1 MKLTIFLEKD
11 VQKKISLKE
20 LLSSHSSH
28 NISNDL
34 DLRISIAP
42 NISVDIIDDL
52 IDISKTPEQIFK
64 NKLEFVLHENS
75 ILNYVMRSIE
85 NHTQKTSE
93 QVLQI
98 QTEQPCT
105 IDKELIFTLAGKN
118 CRADAVSSCFA
129 QGNHVYKFKTLQD
142 HQVQGAISNVTIKAV
157 LDDQAKITCNGM
169 IRVAKDAHK
178 TDAYLLNKNI
188 LLSKKARAVSIPQ
201 LEIEANDVK
210 CKHGAAVSRLDDEQ
224 MFYMKS
230 RGIGDALTRSLL
242 IEAFLS

>member
-11 VQKKISLKE
+11 VQKKIYLKE
-20 LLSSHSSH
+20 LLSSQRSYDV
-28 NISNDL
+28 SNL

-42 NISVDIIDDL
+42 NISIDIIDDL
-52 IDISKTPEQIFK
+52 IDISLRVTGAPEQIFK

-75 ILNYVMRSIE
+75 TLKYVMRSIE
-85 NHTQKTSE
+85 NHMQKTPE
-93 QVLQI
+93 
-98 QTEQPCT
+98 QTEKTCT

-129 QGNHVYKFKTLQD
+129 QDNRVYKFKTLQD
-142 HQVQGAISNVTIKAV
+142 HQVPGAISNVTIKAV